1 MSRRPFSPS
10 RAPAVRPS
18 LQAFSRTSPGEVL
31 MDLLTFDR
39 LLTGPVIHL
48 IYWAGLALIVLGGFT
63 VVGGAVGLALT
74 EPGVMSWVLAFPTL
88 IVGLLALAIAALL
101 WRSFCELYV
110 AVFQIAADLRA
121 LRGRMDPEG
130 PGDPPA
136 PPEDGEDGEDA
147 DILSRI

>member
-10 RAPAVRPS
+10 RAPVVRPS
-18 LQAFSRTSPGEVL
+18 LQGFGRTSPGEVL

-63 VVGGAVGLALT
+63 VVGSAVGLALT
-74 EPGVMSWVLAFPTL
+74 EPGIMSWVLAFPTL
-88 IVGLLALAIAALL
+88 IVGLLALSIAALL

-121 LRGRMDPEG
+121 LRVQLGRETG
-130 PGDPPA
+130 PSETG
-136 PPEDGEDGEDA
+136 G
-147 DILSRI
+147 

>member
-10 RAPAVRPS
+10 RAPVVRPS
-18 LQAFSRTSPGEVL
+18 LQGFGRASPGEVL

-63 VVGGAVGLALT
+63 VVGSAVGLALT
-74 EPGVMSWVLAFPTL
+74 EPGIMSWVLAFPTL
-88 IVGLLALAIAALL
+88 IVGLLALSIAALL

-121 LRGRMDPEG
+121 LRGRMEPRG
-130 PGDPPA
+130 PSESPGPSDGGD
-136 PPEDGEDGEDA
+136 DA

>member
-1 MSRRPFSPS
+1 MSRRSFSPS
-10 RAPAVRPS
+10 RAPVVRPS
-18 LQAFSRTSPGEVL
+18 LQAFGRTSPSEVL

-74 EPGVMSWVLAFPTL
+74 EPGVMSWILAFPTL
-88 IVGLLALAIAALL
+88 VVGFLALAVAALL

-121 LRGRMDPEG
+121 LRARMEPRG
-130 PGDPPA
+130 PDESGGPPDGGD
-136 PPEDGEDGEDA
+136 DA